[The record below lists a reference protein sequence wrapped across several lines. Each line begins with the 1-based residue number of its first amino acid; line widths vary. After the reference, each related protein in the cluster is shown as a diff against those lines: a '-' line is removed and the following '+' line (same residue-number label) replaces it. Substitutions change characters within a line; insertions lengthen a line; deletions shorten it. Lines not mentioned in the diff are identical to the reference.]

1 MVNIFSTFIVD
12 IEREFRGL
20 LPQKCI
26 NILAT
31 MAEQQIQFERALN
44 DQMKIIENLKK
55 LMILSAEADREML
68 SVVKKFHNDHD
79 MDVGQVRNQEF
90 KDEG

>member
-12 IEREFRGL
+12 IEREFRNH